1 MDLQP
6 RQLRYFMAVAEELHF
21 GRAAARLYISQP
33 SLSNQIRGLERM
45 LGTDLFVRTSRQ
57 VALTASG
64 RALLEEAPVA
74 LAALERA
81 AERARLTGAGIA
93 GEIRLCYTPMANF
106 EMLRVILTAID
117 NEIPNLSVVPSELF
131 SAEIPR
137 RILAGEQDVGLA
149 LHTESMRGIRSE
161 LLRIEPVA
169 AVLSKR
175 HRLADAS
182 EVPLNSLQHETIL
195 LFPRELS
202 PTHYDY
208 IVAACEQSGFQ
219 PRIKAIRNAP
229 PQAMLARLQTGREV
243 GLTPASFAFHAVQAA
258 PDVVA
263 RRIVQPEVLD
273 KWSIV
278 WPAHGQSAAIERV
291 LDTARRCA
299 TENDWLPTQE
309 PMATSGTYSP
319 SGCLAHDR

>member
-1 MDLQP
+1 
-6 RQLRYFMAVAEELHF
+6 MAVAEELHF

-33 SLSNQIRGLERM
+33 SLSNQIHGLETM
-45 LGTDLFVRTSRQ
+45 LGTDLFVRTSRH
-57 VALTASG
+57 VELTAAG

-74 LAALERA
+74 LAALEHA
-81 AERARLTGAGIA
+81 AERARLTGAGLT
-93 GEIRLCYTPMANF
+93 GEVRLSYTPMANF
-106 EMLRVILTAID
+106 EMLRVILTAIESEFPD
-117 NEIPNLSVVPSELF
+117 LSVIPAELF

-137 RILAGEQDVGLA
+137 RILAGEQDIGLA
-149 LHTESMRGIRSE
+149 LHPEPTRGVRSE

-175 HRLADAS
+175 HRLAGAS
-182 EVPLNSLQHETIL
+182 AIPLTSLEQETIL

-202 PTHYDY
+202 PAHYDH

-229 PQAMLARLQTGREV
+229 PQAMLARLHTTLEV

-263 RRIVQPEVLD
+263 RRIVQPEILD
-273 KWSIV
+273 EWSLV
-278 WPAHGQSAAIERV
+278 WSARSQSTTIERV

-299 TENDWLPTQE
+299 TENDWLSTVR
-309 PMATSGTYSP
+309 T
-319 SGCLAHDR
+319 D

>member
-6 RQLRYFMAVAEELHF
+6 RLLRYFLAVAEELHF

-33 SLSNQIRGLERM
+33 SLSNQIHGLERM

-57 VALTASG
+57 VELTDAG

-81 AERARLTGAGIA
+81 AERVRLTGAGIA
-93 GEIRLCYTPMANF
+93 GEIRLSYTPMANF
-106 EMLRVILTAID
+106 EMLRVILTAIG
-117 NEIPNLSVVPSELF
+117 NEIPNLSVVPSELY

-137 RILAGEQDVGLA
+137 RILAGEQDVGLV
-149 LHTESMRGIRSE
+149 LYPESMKGIRSE
-161 LLRIEPVA
+161 LLRVEPVA
-169 AVLSKR
+169 AVLSTR

-182 EVPLNSLQHETIL
+182 TIPLTSLRHETIL
-195 LFPRELS
+195 LFPREIS
-202 PTHYDY
+202 PGHYDH

-219 PRIKAIRNAP
+219 PRIKAFRSPP
-229 PQAMLARLQTGREV
+229 PQAMLARLHAGREV

-258 PDVVA
+258 PDMVA
-263 RRIVQPEVLD
+263 RAIVEPEIPEE
-273 KWSIV
+273 WSIL
-278 WPAHGQSAAIERV
+278 WPDRGQSAAIDRV

-299 TENDWLPTQE
+299 TENNWLPS
-309 PMATSGTYSP
+309 PTS
-319 SGCLAHDR
+319 SGRR

>member
-6 RQLRYFMAVAEELHF
+6 RLLRYFMAVAEELHF

-33 SLSNQIRGLERM
+33 SLSSQIRGLESM
-45 LGTDLFVRTSRQ
+45 LGTDLFVRTSRH
-57 VALTASG
+57 VELTAAG

-93 GEIRLCYTPMANF
+93 GEIRLSYTPMANF
-106 EMLRVILTAID
+106 EMLRVILTAIE
-117 NEIPNLSVVPSELF
+117 NEIPNLSVIPSELF

-137 RILAGEQDVGLA
+137 RVLAGEQDVGLA
-149 LHTESMRGIRSE
+149 LHAEPMKGIRSE

-182 EVPLNSLQHETIL
+182 AIPLTSLRHEIIL

-202 PTHYDY
+202 PAHYDH

-229 PQAMLARLQTGREV
+229 PQAMLARLHAGREV

-263 RRIVQPEVLD
+263 RAIVQPEILD
-273 KWSIV
+273 EWSIV
-278 WPAHGQSAAIERV
+278 WPARGRSAAIERV

-299 TENDWLPTQE
+299 TENNWLPAQNPTT
-309 PMATSGTYSP
+309 ASGTDSTSGRLPRT
-319 SGCLAHDR
+319 

>member
-6 RQLRYFMAVAEELHF
+6 RLLRYFMAVAEELHF

-33 SLSNQIRGLERM
+33 SLSNQIHGLERT
-45 LGTDLFVRTSRQ
+45 LGTKLFVRTSRQ
-57 VALTASG
+57 VELTDAG

-74 LAALERA
+74 LAALDRA

-93 GEIRLCYTPMANF
+93 GEIRLSYTPMANF
-106 EMLRVILTAID
+106 EILRVLLTAIE
-117 NEIPNLSVVPSELF
+117 NEIPNLSVIPSEFF

-137 RILAGEQDVGLA
+137 RILAGEQDVGVV
-149 LHTESMRGIRSE
+149 LHAEPVKGIRSE

-175 HRLADAS
+175 HRLADAAAI
-182 EVPLNSLQHETIL
+182 PLTSLKDETIL
-195 LFPRELS
+195 LFPREIS
-202 PTHYDY
+202 PVHYDS
-208 IVAACEQSGFQ
+208 IISACEQSGFQ
-219 PRIKAIRNAP
+219 PRIKTYRNAP
-229 PQAMLARLQTGREV
+229 PQAMLARLHAGREV

-263 RRIVQPEVLD
+263 RRVVEPEIPE
-273 KWSIV
+273 KWSII
-278 WPAHGQSAAIERV
+278 WPARGQSAALERV

-299 TENDWLPTQE
+299 TENDWLP
-309 PMATSGTYSP
+309 AK
-319 SGCLAHDR
+319 DD

>member
-6 RQLRYFMAVAEELHF
+6 RLLRYFLAVAEELHF

-33 SLSNQIRGLERM
+33 SLSNQIHGLETM
-45 LGTDLFVRTSRQ
+45 LGTDLFVRTSRH
-57 VALTASG
+57 VELTAAG

-74 LAALERA
+74 LAALEHA
-81 AERARLTGAGIA
+81 AERARLTGAGLT
-93 GEIRLCYTPMANF
+93 GEVRLSYTPMANF
-106 EMLRVILTAID
+106 EMLRVILTAIESEFPD
-117 NEIPNLSVVPSELF
+117 LSVIPAELF

-137 RILAGEQDVGLA
+137 RILAGEQDIGLA
-149 LHTESMRGIRSE
+149 LHPEPTRGVRSE

-175 HRLADAS
+175 HRLAGAS
-182 EVPLNSLQHETIL
+182 AIPLTSLEQETIL

-202 PTHYDY
+202 PAHYDH

-229 PQAMLARLQTGREV
+229 PQAMLARLHTTLEV

-263 RRIVQPEVLD
+263 RRIVQPEILD
-273 KWSIV
+273 EWSLV
-278 WPAHGQSAAIERV
+278 WSARSQSTTIERV

-299 TENDWLPTQE
+299 TENDWLSTVR
-309 PMATSGTYSP
+309 T
-319 SGCLAHDR
+319 D

>member
-6 RQLRYFMAVAEELHF
+6 RLLRYFMAVAEELHF

-33 SLSNQIRGLERM
+33 SLSNQIHGLESM
-45 LGTDLFVRTSRQ
+45 LGTELFVRTSRQ
-57 VALTASG
+57 VELTAAG

-81 AERARLTGAGIA
+81 AERARLAGAGIA
-93 GEIRLCYTPMANF
+93 GEIRLSYSPMASF
-106 EMLRVILTAID
+106 EMLRVILTAIE
-117 NEIPNLSVVPSELF
+117 NEIPELSVTPSELF

-149 LHTESMRGIRSE
+149 MHTEPMRGVRSE

-175 HRLADAS
+175 HRLAEAAAI
-182 EVPLNSLQHETIL
+182 PLTSLQHETIL
-195 LFPRELS
+195 LFPRELA
-202 PTHYDY
+202 PAHYDH

-229 PQAMLARLQTGREV
+229 PQAMLARLHAAREI

-263 RRIVQPEVLD
+263 RRIVDPEILD
-273 KWSIV
+273 QWSLV
-278 WPAHGQSAAIERV
+278 WSAHGRSAAVERV
-291 LDTARRCA
+291 LDTARRRA
-299 TENDWLPTQE
+299 AENGWLPT
-309 PMATSGTYSP
+309 
-319 SGCLAHDR
+319 R

>member
-6 RQLRYFMAVAEELHF
+6 RQLRYFMAVAEQLHF

-33 SLSNQIRGLERM
+33 SLSNQIHGLERM

-106 EMLRVILTAID
+106 EMLRVILAAID

-149 LHTESMRGIRSE
+149 LHTESMKGIRSE

-182 EVPLNSLQHETIL
+182 VVPLTSLQHETIL

-202 PTHYDY
+202 PAHYDY

-229 PQAMLARLQTGREV
+229 PQAMLARLQAGREV
-243 GLTPASFAFHAVQAA
+243 GLTPASFAFHAVQSA

-278 WPAHGQSAAIERV
+278 WPAHSQSAAIERV
-291 LDTARRCA
+291 LDTVRRCS

-309 PMATSGTYSP
+309 PMDTSGTGSP
-319 SGCLAHDR
+319 SGCLPRT